1 MKLKSSNYFYCLL
14 IIFLSFS
21 PLKSEEK
28 IDIWNDKVK
37 KSAIEE
43 KEQTPI
49 KSDTQ
54 KLNYDS
60 IKTIE
65 LNQNIKIEDGL
76 LDKDIEKN
84 KVFGIYDPADND
96 FSLDMWSATKAED
109 IKASLKRIEK
119 IKLSKTANQILE
131 KILLSF
137 SYPPKDMNE
146 DEFVNLKIEDRKS
159 VV

>member
-76 LDKDIEKN
+76 QH
-84 KVFGIYDPADND
+84 Y
-96 FSLDMWSATKAED
+96 
-109 IKASLKRIEK
+109 RIMN
-119 IKLSKTANQILE
+119 SNQSNTFTINYITL
-131 KILLSF
+131 
-137 SYPPKDMNE
+137 
-146 DEFVNLKIEDRKS
+146 
-159 VV
+159 